1 MTISDRLKQERE
13 KLGFSQS
20 SAGELVG
27 VTKQTF
33 IQWEKGKSYPDAHQI
48 TLLLQNGFD
57 VGYIL
62 TGNLPIAS
70 IEYSKEPMATK
81 LTAHQSYMSER
92 ERVLLE
98 NFNLLSDDQKEML
111 EAMVN
116 VASLQMKKKR
126 RMAL

>member
-48 TLLLQNGFD
+48 TLLLENGFD
-57 VGYIL
+57 VSYIL
-62 TGNLPIAS
+62 TGNLPIEPL
-70 IEYSKEPMATK
+70 EYVMEPMVNR
-81 LTAHQSYMSER
+81 LSAHQGYMTER
-92 ERVLLE
+92 ERLLLE
-98 NFNLLSDDQKEML
+98 NFNFLSDEQKNIA
-111 EAMVN
+111 EAMIMF
-116 VASLQMKKKR
+116 LKKHK
-126 RMAL
+126 LKING